1 MLICVPQLR
10 NHHRPG
16 QRRLV
21 HAFARSNPL
30 VSPPT
35 TPASLC
41 VVDYPLFLVA

>member
-10 NHHRPG
+10 NQHRPG

-35 TPASLC
+35 TPASLY